1 MVVATV
7 MVKIA
12 ANPTKVN
19 TKAIRTVGVGEVI
32 LNTTKPRSNTLSTR
46 STLNSIN
53 KLTRMH
59 SCVADAEDVEALP
72 IMAHRLSRD
81 ASYTNQHRN
90 LKTLSPKANTSMELL
105 HARFQLS
112 K

>member
-59 SCVADAEDVEALP
+59 SCVANAEDVEALP

-90 LKTLSPKANTSMELL
+90 LTTLSPKANTSMELL

>member
-90 LKTLSPKANTSMELL
+90 LKTLSPKANTSMEFL